1 MTKQHLCWR
10 VHLPVHLPVVFA
22 EYLALEQL
30 QTVTAQVLLQR
41 VKDTP

>member
-10 VHLPVHLPVVFA
+10 VHLPVVFA